1 MIFRQTPFS
10 ERCMMSVMPEI
21 LSYSDVGFLPIVA
34 AFVKKIG
41 VAEEVDRLCSME
53 SDVRPGVVVSAM
65 ILDTLSGRSPLYRFD
80 RFCSQLDTEL
90 LLGEQVDPAKFNDDA
105 LGRVLLRICQVGTGL
120 FLTAICLRV
129 HKIFTLDTSHVH
141 HDTTSVTVYGDY
153 DLYGDANHEHP
164 FVVTNGFNK
173 DHRPDLKQIVHSLLC
188 VDHGI
193 PIRSKLDN
201 GNKSDKTVN
210 EDLLRE
216 VVDRMR
222 QLGAKN
228 FLYVADSALVTP
240 TNLELMNDE
249 NKGCR
254 FVTRLPE
261 TYTECIDAIER
272 AVTANAWDNCGVL
285 SRQAPTRNRKPA
297 LYRTFETT
305 VTLYGR
311 VYRALVVHS
320 DAHDKRKIKKL
331 DKAIKEDGTE
341 LEKIKTAQEKISY
354 ACLPDAQSAIERLP
368 KGKFHRF
375 VAEVSEKVRYSKG
388 RPKADGTQKIAA
400 TTYSLTLEI
409 ERDEAAI
416 VRTQQKAGCFV
427 LISNTLRDEPEAED
441 SRQLL
446 FTYKDQGYV
455 ERNFGFLKDDAI
467 VNSLFLKSPERIEAL
482 GLILVLSLL
491 VWRLMERTMRLSLK
505 QTSSTIMG
513 WDKRQTSRPTSFMM
527 TTYFPSVLV
536 LQTPKGRMLG
546 RPLNPIQLNY
556 LAILQL
562 STAIFRRL
570 DGGFIDELA
579 LSPTFG
585 PSG

>member
-1 MIFRQTPFS
+1 
-10 ERCMMSVMPEI
+10 MSVMPEI
-21 LSYSDVGFLPIVA
+21 LSYADVGFLPIVA

-41 VAEEVDRLCSME
+41 VAEEVDRLCAME

-80 RFCSQLDTEL
+80 RFCSEMDTEL
-90 LLGEQVDPAKFNDDA
+90 LLGERVDAAKFNDDA
-105 LGRVLLRICQVGTGL
+105 LGRVLLRIYEVGTGL

-129 HKIFTLDTSHVH
+129 HKLFNLDTSHVH
-141 HDTTSVTVYGDY
+141 HDTTSVTLYGDY
-153 DLYGDANHEHP
+153 DLYRDPEHEHP
-164 FVVTNGFNK
+164 FVIAYGFNK

-193 PIRSKLDN
+193 PIRSKLEN

-210 EDLLRE
+210 EDLLRKI
-216 VVDRMR
+216 VDRMR
-222 QLGAKN
+222 QLGAKD
-228 FLYVADSALVTP
+228 FLYAADAALVTP

-261 TYTECIDAIER
+261 TYGECIDAIER
-272 AVTANAWDNCGVL
+272 AVAADTWDDLGIV
-285 SRQAPTRNRKPA
+285 SRQAPTKSRKSA
-297 LYRTFETT
+297 FYRCFETT

-320 DAHDKRKIKKL
+320 DALDKRKTKKL
-331 DKAIKEDGTE
+331 DKAIEQDF
-341 LEKIKTAQEKISY
+341 AQLADIEAAQKKISY
-354 ACLPDAQSAIERLP
+354 ACLPDAQAAVERLP

-375 VAEVSEKVRYSKG
+375 AAQISQKVRYIKG
-388 RPKADGTQKIAA
+388 RPKADGTQKIAG

-409 ERDEAAI
+409 QRDETAI
-416 VRTQQKAGCFV
+416 ARAGQKAGCFV
-427 LISNTLRDEPEAED
+427 LISNTMRDEPGAED

-482 GLILVLSLL
+482 GLVLVLSLL

-505 QTSSTIMG
+505 QTGSTIIG
-513 WDKRQTSRPTSFMM
+513 WDKKQTSRPTSFMM

-536 LQTPKGRMLG
+536 LLTPKARMLG
-546 RPLNPIQLNY
+546 RPLDPIQLNY

-562 STAIFRRL
+562 SPAIFL
-570 DGGFIDELA
+570 DPDADFINGPGLA
-579 LSPTFG
+579 PGFG

>member
-1 MIFRQTPFS
+1 
-10 ERCMMSVMPEI
+10 MSVMPEI
-21 LSYSDVGFLPIVA
+21 LSYADVGFLPMVA

-65 ILDTLSGRSPLYRFD
+65 ILDTLSGRSPLYRFE
-80 RFCSQLDTEL
+80 RFCSAMDTEL
-90 LLGEQVDPAKFNDDA
+90 LLGERVDAAKFNDDA
-105 LGRVLLRICQVGTGL
+105 LGRVLLRIYEVGTGL

-129 HKIFTLDTSHVH
+129 HKVFRLDTSHVH

-153 DLYGDANHEHP
+153 DLYDDPDHEHP

-193 PIRSKLDN
+193 PIRSKLEN

-216 VVDRMR
+216 IVDRMR
-222 QLGAKN
+222 QLGAKD

-249 NKGCR
+249 KKGCR

-261 TYTECIDAIER
+261 TYSECIEAIER
-272 AVTANAWDNCGVL
+272 AVAANAWDVLGIL
-285 SRQAPTRNRKPA
+285 SRQAPTKKRKPA
-297 LYRTFETT
+297 FYRAFETT

-311 VYRALVVHS
+311 IYRAVVVHS
-320 DAHDKRKIKKL
+320 DALDKRKTKKL
-331 DKAIKEDGTE
+331 DKAIKEDLTE
-341 LEKIKTAQEKISY
+341 LVKIKAAQQKICY
-354 ACLPDAQSAIERLP
+354 ACLPDAQAAIERLP
-368 KGKFHRF
+368 KGKFHGLL
-375 VAEVSEKVRYSKG
+375 AEVSQKVRYTKG
-388 RPKADGTQKIAA
+388 RPKADGTQKIAG

-409 ERDEAAI
+409 QRDEAAI
-416 VRTQQKAGCFV
+416 ARAQQKAGCFV
-427 LISNTLRDEPEAED
+427 LISNTLRDESGAED

-482 GLILVLSLL
+482 GLVLVLSLL

-505 QTSSTIMG
+505 QTGSTIMG

-527 TTYFPSVLV
+527 TTYFLAVLV

-562 STAIFRRL
+562 SPAIFR
-570 DGGFIDELA
+570 DPDAGFIDERV
-579 LSPTFG
+579 LSPTSG

>member
-1 MIFRQTPFS
+1 
-10 ERCMMSVMPEI
+10 MMSVMPEI

-228 FLYVADSALVTP
+228 FLFVADSALVTP

-261 TYTECIDAIER
+261 TYTECIDTIER

-285 SRQAPTRNRKPA
+285 SRQTPTKNRKPA

-320 DAHDKRKIKKL
+320 DAHDKRKTKKL
-331 DKAIKEDGTE
+331 DHAIQDDFTQLANIKA
-341 LEKIKTAQEKISY
+341 AQKKISY
-354 ACLPDAQSAIERLP
+354 ACLPDAHAAMGRLP

-375 VAEVSEKVRYSKG
+375 VAKVSQKLRYTKG

-416 VRTQQKAGCFV
+416 ARTQQKAGCFV
-427 LISNTLRDEPEAED
+427 LISNTLRAEPEAED

-562 STAIFRRL
+562 SLAIFLRL